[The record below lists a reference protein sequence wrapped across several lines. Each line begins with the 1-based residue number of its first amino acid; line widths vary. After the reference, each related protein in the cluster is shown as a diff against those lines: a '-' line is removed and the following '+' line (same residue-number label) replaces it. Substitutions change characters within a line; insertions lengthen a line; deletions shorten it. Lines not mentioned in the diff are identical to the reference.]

1 MTNATRVRGP
11 RGGRLRWESSGIGI
25 DPREAGRALRGLVCL
40 IVLLLARPALP
51 AESSALLRAAHDGDA
66 AEVARLIDGGADP
79 NETGRDGVS
88 ALHLA
93 AAEGHLE
100 VARELLRRG
109 AFVDSMEYDGDTPLI
124 NASAYG
130 RVEIV
135 RLLLE
140 HGADPGVVSSRGYTA
155 AQLARRARHPEIVKL
170 VKQAERQARTEA
182 ATAPPPLPQSNQRHA
197 PLPESRP
204 PKKYR
209 PGYAR
214 RIAVVIGVNEY
225 VHWRPL
231 SGARSDAE
239 KVARQLRELGFD
251 EVLELYDRD
260 ATRDAIL
267 ELLGSKLPRI
277 VGENDLVV
285 VFFAGHG
292 QTETVGGDRE
302 RKRGYIIPVD
312 ATLDGVFST
321 AIPMQKL
328 RDLTKRLPAKHVYYA
343 MDSCYSGLGFTRSL
357 GLVRLDEDDYINK
370 ITSLRSVQMVTAGGE
385 GEEAI
390 EQDGEGV
397 FTRSFLDALRGKA
410 DANGDGYVTAT
421 EIGAY
426 VAPRVTNETHARQ
439 SPQAGRLEGEGEIA
453 FKIGPS
459 R

>member
-1 MTNATRVRGP
+1 M
-11 RGGRLRWESSGIGI
+11 LF
-25 DPREAGRALRGLVCL
+25 GLFCL
-40 IVLLLARPALP
+40 IAMLAARPIA
-51 AESSALLRAAHDGDA
+51 AGESSALLRAARAGDA
-66 AEVARLIDGGADP
+66 AAVARLLDRGADP
-79 NETGRDGVS
+79 NEPGKNGVS

-93 AAEGHLE
+93 ATGGHLE

-109 AFVDSMEYDGDTPLI
+109 AFVDQMEYDGDTPLV

-130 RVEIV
+130 RLEIV
-135 RLLLE
+135 RLLLD
-140 HGADPGVVSSRGYTA
+140 HGADPDVVSSQGYTA
-155 AQLARRARHPEIVKL
+155 IQLARRARHPEIVKL
-170 VKQAERQARTEA
+170 IKQAERRARTETA
-182 ATAPPPLPQSNQRHA
+182 ASTPPLPQSNQRESD
-197 PLPESRP
+197 LPDFRP
-204 PKKYR
+204 PKRYQ

-214 RIAVVIGVNEY
+214 RVAAVIGVNDY
-225 VHWRPL
+225 IHWRPL

-239 KVARQLRELGFD
+239 KVARRLRELGFD

-267 ELLGSKLPRI
+267 ELLGSKLPTI

-292 QTETVGGDRE
+292 QTETVGGARE

-328 RDLTKRLPAKHVYYA
+328 RSLTNRLPAKHVYYA

-390 EQDGEGV
+390 ERDGEGV

-453 FKIGPS
+453 FEIRGK